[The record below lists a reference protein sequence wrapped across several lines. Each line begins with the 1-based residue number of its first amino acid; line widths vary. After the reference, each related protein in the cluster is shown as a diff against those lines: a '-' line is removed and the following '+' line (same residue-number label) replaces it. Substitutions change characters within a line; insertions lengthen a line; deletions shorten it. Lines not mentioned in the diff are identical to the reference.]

1 MERIMILGAGRT
13 GRGFIGRLAAEA
25 GMPVTFVD
33 KDAELVEKL
42 RKAKDDGGFTV
53 RFYGDEREPIKITD
67 YIAEVPSEKIDF
79 SGISLIMV
87 SVGGAHLTEAG
98 MWLKKVLPTNRLLY
112 VIACENAADPAETLE
127 KTIGLPNV
135 MVSEAAVFCTC
146 NSEGIDILSENYPDL
161 PFDRK
166 RLIGFTAPVPGFKEE
181 LSFGNLLQRKIFTYN
196 AASAVIAYMGWLYGF
211 SDYAEAAND
220 PRILKMLD
228 QNYAA
233 TNRAICKE
241 FGYDPEEQEAFALL
255 SKKKFTNPA
264 IVDTIARNAR
274 EPQRKLGPEER
285 ILGPIG
291 LLIRNEED
299 ASVLY
304 KTAAAALLYRDET
317 DPEWTEI
324 QETCSP
330 EEILQKYGKLKD
342 PAIME
347 HIMGYYEALIHETED
362 PEGD

>member
-53 RFYGDEREPIKITD
+53 RFYGDEREPLKITD
-67 YIAEVPSEKIDF
+67 YIAEIPTEKIDF

-112 VIACENAADPAETLE
+112 VIACENAAEPAETLE

-211 SDYAEAAND
+211 SDYAEAWIRTMQPPTGPSVKNSATTPKSRKPLPSCREKSLRIRPLSIPSPETREN
-220 PRILKMLD
+220 PRENWD
-228 QNYAA
+228 
-233 TNRAICKE
+233 R
-241 FGYDPEEQEAFALL
+241 
-255 SKKKFTNPA
+255 
-264 IVDTIARNAR
+264 RNASSDR
-274 EPQRKLGPEER
+274 
-285 ILGPIG
+285 
-291 LLIRNEED
+291 
-299 ASVLY
+299 SVF
-304 KTAAAALLYRDET
+304 
-317 DPEWTEI
+317 
-324 QETCSP
+324 
-330 EEILQKYGKLKD
+330 
-342 PAIME
+342 
-347 HIMGYYEALIHETED
+347 
-362 PEGD
+362 